1 MTQAGAH
8 GTEAS
13 KRSATAAYILV
24 TLIVLCILALLPF
37 ALTSAMTDITEQAAP
52 VYVLNTTAPDQE
64 VTSDIHLQV
73 ITLNEWEN
81 TVSIRVAAH
90 QSCDRACPWG
100 DRYLFTSV
108 YGDTRGEDD
117 DRPAT
122 EVVTLAA
129 NARDVTQVIK
139 LPIYGDPIRYPFD
152 SYQLAIGVV
161 VDRAFPDGT
170 TRTLTEAEARQ
181 YLGISLQG
189 RIPRATM
196 SSPVA
201 VDPAT
206 LTHPGNEEPYLVVE
220 LVSFGRPLYLKALTV
235 LLVLLVSAAAAYA
248 VFLRPLNE
256 LIIGSGA
263 LVLGVWGVRSV
274 LLGAS
279 LPGITAVDLALI
291 VVMLFLLATISV
303 RTAWLLE
310 EQSAVKPIRGRLF
323 GGRTARAGASPAGTA
338 PVPDFVP
345 SQTDGASVDDV
356 APDRRPVAS
365 RQES

>member
-1 MTQAGAH
+1 VTKVVDARTGSPRKS
-8 GTEAS
+8 T
-13 KRSATAAYILV
+13 TAAYILV
-24 TLIVLCILALLPF
+24 TLVVLCILALMPF
-37 ALTSAMTDITEQAAP
+37 ALTSAMADITEQSAP
-52 VYVLNTTAPDQE
+52 VYVLNTSAPDQE
-64 VTSDIHLQV
+64 VSANAHLQV
-73 ITLNEWEN
+73 ITLNEWES

-90 QSCDRACPWG
+90 QSCDRECPWG

-108 YGDTRGEDD
+108 YGDTHGEED

-122 EVVTLAA
+122 DVVTLAA
-129 NARDVTQVIK
+129 TARDVTQVIK

-152 SYQLAIGVV
+152 SYELAIGVV
-161 VDRAFPDGT
+161 VDREFSDGT

-196 SSPVA
+196 SRPEA

-206 LTHPGNEEPYLVVE
+206 LTHPGNEEPYMVIYLVT
-220 LVSFGRPLYLKALTV
+220 FGRPLYLKVLTV

-263 LVLGVWGVRSV
+263 LVLGVWGVRAV
-274 LLGAS
+274 LLGGS

-291 VVMLFLLATISV
+291 VVMLFLLATITV

-310 EQSAVKPIRGRLF
+310 ERSAVKPIFRRLF
-323 GGRTARAGASPAGTA
+323 GAAAKAPAPDGQA
-338 PVPDFVP
+338 PPPTVDFVP
-345 SQTDGASVDDV
+345 GRAAESTTDGISEGEPA
-356 APDRRPVAS
+356 ATRRGS
-365 RQES
+365 